1 MFRYIG
7 RIVIELRSDV
17 VPKTTENFRVLCTGE
32 KGYGYEGSKF
42 HRIIPKFMIQGGDF
56 TNGDGTGG
64 KSIYGVKFDDE
75 NFKVTFFLIYIF
87 KILFFKLKHVMPGT
101 VSMANCGANTNGSQ
115 FFICTEKAEWLDN
128 KHVVFGYVV
137 EGMNIVRQI
146 EQQGS
151 SSGKPSMEVC
161 IYFILITMF

>member
-1 MFRYIG
+1 
-7 RIVIELRSDV
+7 
-17 VPKTTENFRVLCTGE
+17 
-32 KGYGYEGSKF
+32 
-42 HRIIPKFMIQGGDF
+42 
-56 TNGDGTGG
+56 
-64 KSIYGVKFDDE
+64 
-75 NFKVTFFLIYIF
+75 
-87 KILFFKLKHVMPGT
+87 MPGT

-151 SSGKPSMEVC
+151 LSGKSNMEVL
-161 IYFILITMF
+161 YKL